1 MVVLALIQTNAAV
14 GVVGLAQVVALVII
28 ELSILFS
35 LKINAKEYIIIVF
48 NFYFYT
54 NVYCATSM
62 KLFQIISEY
71 I

>member
-1 MVVLALIQTNAAV
+1 MVVLALIQTYAAV

-54 NVYCATSM
+54 NIDKVAKFYSKYTVP
-62 KLFQIISEY
+62 L
-71 I
+71 